1 MTDVEE
7 FYIKTWKIQNI
18 VNGLKIHVFSRNMQY
33 VTIRQITIERLNE
46 LSKKVQ
52 GDMITKDYY
61 RQMINLK
68 IKPFIHS
75 FVS

>member
-7 FYIKTWKIQNI
+7 SYIKTWKIQNI

-46 LSKKVQ
+46 LSKIVQ

-61 RQMINLK
+61 R
-68 IKPFIHS
+68 
-75 FVS
+75 